1 MGKGPTKCKA
11 KTISKDF
18 SFTIK
23 DKEEKVFCPYTLTPA
38 LRGVKVDVILGGAVV
53 ALQP

>member
-38 LRGVKVDVILGGAVV
+38 FNVDVILGGAVV